1 MSKPILYI
9 VEDSI
14 AAGAM
19 YKAYL
24 EKKGYEVSHFVDGF
38 SAMSAIKNKVPDV
51 IIQDVCLPDV
61 SGIDVLKFA
70 KKIDK
75 KTEVVVITS
84 NSSIDVAVTAMRE
97 GAYDF
102 IEKPFENEILL
113 SAVQSALEQSISGG
127 TQTVST
133 NLSGAKV
140 KSDIDFIGDSI
151 SVQTVKRILNSAARS
166 KASVF
171 VTGESGTGKEVCA
184 EYLHDCSNRHDKSFV
199 AINCAAIPADLFES
213 EFFGHVKGAFSGAIS
228 DRKGAVEMANGG
240 TLFLDE
246 LCEMALPLQAKLL
259 RFLQTGLYSRVGSS
273 DVVSSDV
280 RVVCATNRNPQK
292 EVADGRFREDLYYR
306 LNVIPVNLPPLR
318 EREEDIIIL
327 AHFFL
332 QQKCKSSNKL
342 FKGFSKNTEKAF
354 LSYDWPGNIRELQ
367 NVIENCVVMNEGDT
381 VELDMLPQFKKEAL
395 KSNVSTAKKS
405 LLSEIEAELTD
416 EIIPLWQVEKEAI
429 ESAVHICNGNIPL
442 AAVKLGISASTLYRK
457 IKNWEELA

>member
-1 MSKPILYI
+1 MSKPLLYI

-24 EKKGYEVSHFVDGF
+24 EKNGYETFLFVDGF
-38 SAMSAIKNKVPDV
+38 SAMSAIKNEIPAV

-70 KKIDK
+70 KNIDQ
-75 KTEVVVITS
+75 KTEVIVITS
-84 NSSIDVAVTAMRE
+84 NSSIEVAVKAMRE

-102 IEKPFENEILL
+102 IEKPFDNAVLL
-113 SAVQSALEQSISGG
+113 SAVRSAIEQSSSIKNKPSS
-127 TQTVST
+127 V
-133 NLSGAKV
+133 NLSGEKV
-140 KSDIDFIGDSI
+140 ESDINFIGDSI
-151 SVQTVKRILNSAARS
+151 SVLTVKRILNSAARS

-184 EYLHDCSNRHDKSFV
+184 EYLHDSSNRHDKPFI

-273 DVVSSDV
+273 DVLSSDV
-280 RVVCATNRNPQK
+280 RVVCATNKNPQK
-292 EVADGRFREDLYYR
+292 EVADGRFREDLFYR

-318 EREEDIIIL
+318 EREEDIIVL

-332 QQKCKSSNKL
+332 QQKCKTANKL
-342 FKGFSKNTEKAF
+342 FKGFSKNAEKAF

-367 NVIENCVVMNEGDT
+367 NVIENCVVMNEGDI
-381 VELDMLPQFKKEAL
+381 VELEMLPQFKSETL
-395 KSNVSTAKKS
+395 KSNVNRFEKAQ
-405 LLSEIEAELTD
+405 LSEKDIELIDDIT
-416 EIIPLWQVEKEAI
+416 PLWQVEKKAI
-429 ESAVHICNGNIPL
+429 ESAVSKCNGNIPL
-442 AAVKLGISASTLYRK
+442 AAVKLGVSASTLYRK